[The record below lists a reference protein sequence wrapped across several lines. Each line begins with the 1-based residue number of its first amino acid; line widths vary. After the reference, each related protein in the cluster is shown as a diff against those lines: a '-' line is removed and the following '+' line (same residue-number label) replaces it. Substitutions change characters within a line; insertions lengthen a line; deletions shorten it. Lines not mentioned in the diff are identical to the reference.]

1 MRSDGVGL
9 TVKPIGNPKSAIDNV
24 WCPRRDS
31 NPEPTDYESA
41 ALTVELQ
48 GHNKLISGAGQTV
61 ARIVNE
67 WLSFL
72 RVQLEAKRSPRRN
85 GVPQRNT
92 ERGRNMDN

>member
-1 MRSDGVGL
+1 
-9 TVKPIGNPKSAIDNV
+9 
-24 WCPRRDS
+24 
-31 NPEPTDYESA
+31 
-41 ALTVELQ
+41 
-48 GHNKLISGAGQTV
+48 V